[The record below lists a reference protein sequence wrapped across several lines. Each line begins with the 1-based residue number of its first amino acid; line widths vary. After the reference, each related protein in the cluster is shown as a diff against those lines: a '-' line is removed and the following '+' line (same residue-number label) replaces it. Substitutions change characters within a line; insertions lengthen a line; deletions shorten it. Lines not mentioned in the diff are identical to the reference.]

1 MPLETVQ
8 KINRP
13 LIFLWSHKF
22 NSVHASCIVTRVTT
36 RPPAYTVE
44 AFIRVRGYE
53 IGYGFTVKFEIGYG
67 FEIGNRIHSRIRC
80 DNEL

>member
-1 MPLETVQ
+1 VPLETVQ

-36 RPPAYTVE
+36 RPPAYRVE

-53 IGYGFTVKFEIGYG
+53 RARLYYSVKFEIGYG
-67 FEIGNRIHSRIRC
+67 FEIGNRI
-80 DNEL
+80 